1 MSDREGHTADLK
13 VTWLGAAA
21 NAGLMGLKLGAGLV
35 SGSVALVADGIHSL
49 SDVATDMVV
58 LAGLRMAQRPA
69 DENHAYGHGKFETLA
84 SAGVALALGGA
95 AVWLAW
101 EAVAELAVGVREV
114 LGLWP
119 LVVAAVSIGV
129 KEALYRATSRVA
141 RASGSPA
148 TKANAWHHRSD
159 ALSSVAVLFGAIAVL
174 AGWPQGDRAAAIVV
188 AVLVGLAA
196 ARIMHGAIHDL
207 TEGALSPSEQ
217 MRVGEAIDTVP
228 GVRGWHALRTRRA
241 GRGAFVDL
249 HIEVDPHLSVRQA
262 HEIAS
267 EVESAV
273 GNALKRRTH
282 VVVHIEPDEQ
292 RKA

>member
-1 MSDREGHTADLK
+1 MSDREEHTADLR

-21 NAGLMGLKLGAGLV
+21 NAGLMALKLGAGWV
-35 SGSVALVADGIHSL
+35 SGSVALMADGIHSL

-101 EAVAELAVGVREV
+101 EAVSDLAVGVREV

-217 MRVGEAIDTVP
+217 TRVGEAIDTVP

-249 HIEVDPHLSVRQA
+249 HIEVDPELSVRKA

-267 EVESAV
+267 QVEAV
-273 GNALKRRTH
+273 VADALSQRTH
-282 VVVHIEPDEQ
+282 VVVHIEPDE
-292 RKA
+292 RGKA